1 MIVGEIVGNNVGNTV
16 RNNFRY
22 GRENS
27 IHFKYKLGIKLI
39 GFDDDLQE
47 DFLMQI

>member
-16 RNNFRY
+16 RNDFRC
-22 GRENS
+22 GRENI
-27 IHFKYKLGIKLI
+27 IHFKYKLGIKSN
-39 GFDDDLQE
+39 GFDYDLQE